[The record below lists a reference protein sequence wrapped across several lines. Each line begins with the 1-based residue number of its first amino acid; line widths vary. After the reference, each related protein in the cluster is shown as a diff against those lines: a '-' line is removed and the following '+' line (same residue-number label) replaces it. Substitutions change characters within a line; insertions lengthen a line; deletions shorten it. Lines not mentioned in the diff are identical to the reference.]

1 MVIVAG
7 MIVLEELERLESVS
21 TPSEQFAQRPIQIFP
36 SLRVCAVGCESSPVS
51 PNWVEVAWA
60 TELFSNEKDRDKQ
73 RKKTKRSINRGG
85 SLMEFKKQLF
95 LTLRNDKIN

>member
-1 MVIVAG
+1 
-7 MIVLEELERLESVS
+7 
-21 TPSEQFAQRPIQIFP
+21 
-36 SLRVCAVGCESSPVS
+36 VS